1 MVIELQP
8 DCINIEEIL
17 VRKRFIFIFCYCKTA
32 FVCLFVGWLV
42 GWLGCCLFV
51 VCRM

>member
-32 FVCLFVGWLV
+32 FVCLFVCWLV
-42 GWLGCCLFV
+42 GWLVGVLSVCCV
-51 VCRM
+51 